1 MKRTTGN
8 GLGTNTPPID
18 VSHPD
23 KVLWPEEGYTKLDL
37 IK

>member
-1 MKRTTGN
+1 MKSTAGN
-8 GLGTNTPPID
+8 GLGTKTPPIE

-23 KVLWPEEGYTKLDL
+23 KVFWPEEGYAKLDL